1 MKKTVLA
8 LVLVLCFSSTIMYAQ
23 LKTSPGDIVSKD
35 NASIDLVKAIFEN
48 SFYDVTETAAS
59 YIKIKD
65 TYGIYIDLDKDN
77 RYLTLSVNW
86 PINDNFSSQD
96 KFLLLNKIGK
106 DVLVVTP
113 YYNEGGTSLI
123 VKTTAWIEGG
133 STVKNIV
140 MTEKIFVKALN
151 LILDKD
157 TQKIIK

>member
-1 MKKTVLA
+1 MKRIILSAFIIITV
-8 LVLVLCFSSTIMYAQ
+8 FSLRLNAQ
-23 LKTSPGDIVSKD
+23 VRTAPGDIVSKD
-35 NASIDLVKAIFEN
+35 NVTIEMVKAIFEN
-48 SFYDVTETAAS
+48 SFYDVTETAAA

-65 TYGIYIDLDKDN
+65 TYSIYIDLDKDN
-77 RYLTLSVNW
+77 RYLTFSVNW

-123 VKTTAWIEGG
+123 VKATVWIEGG

-140 MTEKIFVKALN
+140 LTEKIFVKALN

-157 TQKIIK
+157 VNKIIK